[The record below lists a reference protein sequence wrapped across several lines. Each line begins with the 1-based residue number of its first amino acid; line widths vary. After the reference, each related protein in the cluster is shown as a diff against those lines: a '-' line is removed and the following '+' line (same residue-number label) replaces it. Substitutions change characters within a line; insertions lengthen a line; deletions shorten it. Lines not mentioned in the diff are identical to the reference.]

1 MVGSL
6 EFHQLKDASLTYAKF
21 RHLIRVSLAG
31 RAAEELAFGPEH
43 VTNGATSDLEACF
56 RRSSQAF
63 MNYGFAPDM
72 ASSRAS
78 GSNLAVVVGQ
88 PSPSEFAHIE
98 ELVRKFLAVQY
109 AEVLKILTK
118 NKNLLDA
125 VAERMLWDPVVDQS
139 ELKEI
144 WRQVESSRPHAKN
157 GLRKKTAN
165 SVR

>member
-1 MVGSL
+1 
-6 EFHQLKDASLTYAKF
+6 
-21 RHLIRVSLAG
+21 
-31 RAAEELAFGPEH
+31 
-43 VTNGATSDLEACF
+43 
-56 RRSSQAF
+56 